1 MSRCAHT
8 HASRR
13 DAKRETYVKRE
24 GERNLLQTITADR
37 VTSAGQEGSIRF
49 SQLTTSTPPGH
60 GRLMWVVAGRHTH
73 ARARVLTSSLKY
85 SPIFCERDTCPPRRK
100 KAGFPRHLITN
111 QIITRLT
118 TFFPLFLNKFP
129 TAVEFMYSSVLN

>member
-1 MSRCAHT
+1 M
-8 HASRR
+8 
-13 DAKRETYVKRE
+13 
-24 GERNLLQTITADR
+24 LQTITADR
-37 VTSAGQEGSIRF
+37 VTSAEQEGSIRF

-118 TFFPLFLNKFP
+118 TFFPPFSQQISHRSRIYVFICFELKKKQKWLKY
-129 TAVEFMYSSVLN
+129 TGKKEILTTE